1 MAINGFGYNEKNDC
15 NIVVVNDAV
24 YEVIAKEYFDNY
36 CFKYLGEVDQ
46 FENDFVDKLLP
57 WNKVSQRLRDIHHDL
72 LNRF

>member
-24 YEVIAKEYFDNY
+24 YEVIAKEYFDNND
-36 CFKYLGEVDQ
+36 FKYLGEADE
-46 FENDFVDKLLP
+46 FENDFIDKLLP
-57 WNKVSQRLRDIHHDL
+57 WNRVSQRLRDIHHDL